1 MSDFGWGAC
10 YSCHPN
16 GLTDTVTWMFTDGPR
31 QSISMEST
39 FEFGAASIVNGAPA
53 LPASH
58 QRALNWSAVRDEV
71 QDFERNIRLV
81 SGGGGLIAGIPE
93 GAAGA
98 GQVND
103 LTPVANTGRS
113 ADLDAIATYL
123 ALGVRAPI
131 SPVSSHSVSA
141 QWGRV
146 VFAAA
151 GCQNCHGGK
160 NWTISTLDYTPPP
173 AANEVNDAQLERF
186 LCRVGTFDPNL
197 FSDGVS
203 NEIRANNANNVQA
216 RGVLGIN
223 VPSLISVYASAP
235 YLHSGAAPTLD
246 AVLQNT
252 THRRAGQSG
261 GFDVLDIPGLRPLL
275 VTFLNSIDRN
285 TEPFLDVNPPLNVC
299 GPTS

>member
-1 MSDFGWGAC
+1 
-10 YSCHPN
+10 
-16 GLTDTVTWMFTDGPR
+16 
-31 QSISMEST
+31 
-39 FEFGAASIVNGAPA
+39 
-53 LPASH
+53 
-58 QRALNWSAVRDEV
+58 
-71 QDFERNIRLV
+71 
-81 SGGGGLIAGIPE
+81 
-93 GAAGA
+93 
-98 GQVND
+98 
-103 LTPVANTGRS
+103 
-113 ADLDAIATYL
+113 
-123 ALGVRAPI
+123 
-131 SPVSSHSVSA
+131 
-141 QWGRV
+141 
-146 VFAAA
+146 
-151 GCQNCHGGK
+151 
-160 NWTISTLDYTPPP
+160 
-173 AANEVNDAQLERF
+173 
-186 LCRVGTFDPNL
+186 VGTFDPNL